1 MYIDQSI
8 NNQHFLDFSPRADER
23 ERAAATARPIRQHC
37 GGGTRAGSL
46 SAMPVAS
53 TRNST
58 M

>member
-46 SAMPVAS
+46 SAMPGAF
-53 TRNST
+53 TAFA
-58 M
+58 